1 MAPVISSSTR
11 TAHLLHLG
19 GAVSDLQVVV
29 EAMKH
34 TAMEVLLLGN
44 NEIGAEGA
52 EAPLRRKS
60 PGESG
65 RDGMNFPP
73 KSWEV
78 PWSSVPERRILKVL
92 KVQDSDGMYSI
103 RSPSI
108 SELSESFQF
117 VEMFEIIGFPIQPD
131 AVQQKLFFWHG
142 VLFFGFVLLLHD
154 IARQQAS

>member
-1 MAPVISSSTR
+1 M
-11 TAHLLHLG
+11 
-19 GAVSDLQVVV
+19 VV

-44 NEIGAEGA
+44 TTRSEPKAPRHRCAGRVRESREGMDEFPTEILGGAVEFCAGA
-52 EAPLRRKS
+52 ANL
-60 PGESG
+60 ES
-65 RDGMNFPP
+65 F
-73 KSWEV
+73 E
-78 PWSSVPERRILKVL
+78 SSGFRWDVFN
-92 KVQDSDGMYSI
+92 

-117 VEMFEIIGFPIQPD
+117 VEMFENHRFPIQPD